1 MRSGQEQFDHAEL
14 LLYAAGELPDPQQQD
29 LEQRLAVDADL
40 RQQLDSLR
48 SDHEAVFRGLAD
60 ADAGDVIGSSA
71 PLERLIGRAV
81 RQRRV
86 EERVAPVRR
95 TPRARVNVGWGWV
108 HTAGLA
114 ASVLVG
120 LVCWWGLHPR
130 ESQLAVVPNEAQV
143 RPDGQATAPPR
154 TQLGLSVLGGDTI
167 SDDAT
172 LEQAENDLQAVAY
185 LRSLTETTE

>member
-1 MRSGQEQFDHAEL
+1 MRSGQEQFDQAEL
-14 LLYAAGELPDPQQQD
+14 LLYAAGELPDTEQQE

-40 RQQLDSLR
+40 RQQLESLR
-48 SDHEAVFRGLAD
+48 SNQDAVFRALAD
-60 ADAGDVIGSSA
+60 TDAGDVIVSSA
-71 PLERLIGRAV
+71 PLERMVARAI

-95 TPRARVNVGWGWV
+95 TTRARVSTGWGWV

-120 LVCWWGLHPR
+120 LILWWGLHPR
-130 ESQLAVVPNEAQV
+130 ESQLAVVPTPAQV
-143 RPDGQATAPPR
+143 QPDTS
-154 TQLGLSVLGGDTI
+154 LSVLGGDTI
-167 SDDAT
+167 SDDAM